1 MAVHDNSRCE
11 IRLTF
16 GILRYIYIS
25 FELENIKLR
34 SNTLGVL
41 LLLNDMALS
50 LNLQVVDL
58 AETVCCRLVAKSS
71 PTLL

>member
-11 IRLTF
+11 LRLAF
-16 GILRYIYIS
+16 GILIYIYIS

-41 LLLNDMALS
+41 LLLTDMVLS
-50 LNLQVVDL
+50 LNPQVIDL
-58 AETVCCRLVAKSS
+58 AETVVV
-71 PTLL
+71 

>member
-16 GILRYIYIS
+16 GILIYIS

-41 LLLNDMALS
+41 LLLTDMALS

>member
-16 GILRYIYIS
+16 GFLIYIYIYIS

-41 LLLNDMALS
+41 LLLTDMALS

-58 AETVCCRLVAKSS
+58 AETVVV
-71 PTLL
+71 